1 MKEGGETYGRNDREL
16 GAKESEQRGIFLAKH
31 VDERERER
39 ERESE
44 GKKNAEFLRPL
55 TRGRS
60 VGRSYLYIS
69 RQNSQLFKNAFA
81 AAFHGKE
88 RNSHV

>member
-1 MKEGGETYGRNDREL
+1 MAVTIGNLARRR
-16 GAKESEQRGIFLAKH
+16 ASSAAFFLQNTST
-31 VDERERER
+31 
-39 ERESE
+39 RESE